1 MKQIKK
7 FLIGQKASPLDYE
20 ITIRLSTPLPPID
33 HDTTI
38 TIRLYHHNLMTKDS
52 WNMKR
57 SPKIG
62 GGDTTVR
69 LRH

>member
-7 FLIGQKASPLDYE
+7 FLIGQKATPLDYE
-20 ITIRLSTPLPPID
+20 ITIRFLTPLPSLD

-38 TIRLYHHNLMTKDS
+38 TIRSYHHNYITKDS